1 MRPLDEPL
9 SNGGR
14 SLLDILVDEKTA
26 PPDANILR
34 ESALNQIDR
43 ALELLT
49 PRESEVIRLYFGLDG
64 SESRTFEEIGEM
76 MNLTR
81 ARIRQIREKA
91 LKKLRRRA
99 RYEEQE
105 LITKWPITSRY
116 RTP

>member
-1 MRPLDEPL
+1 M
-9 SNGGR
+9 
-14 SLLDILVDEKTA
+14 K
-26 PPDANILR
+26 NI
-34 ESALNQIDR
+34 EE
-43 ALELLT
+43 ALERLT
-49 PRESEVIRLYFGLDG
+49 PRESEVIRFYFGLDG
-64 SESRTFEEIGEM
+64 SESLTFEEIGEM
-76 MNLTR
+76 MNLTH

>member
-1 MRPLDEPL
+1 M
-9 SNGGR
+9 
-14 SLLDILVDEKTA
+14 K
-26 PPDANILR
+26 NI
-34 ESALNQIDR
+34 EE
-43 ALELLT
+43 ALERLT
-49 PRESEVIRLYFGLDG
+49 PRESEVIRFYFGLDG
-64 SESRTFEEIGEM
+64 SESLTFEEIGEM